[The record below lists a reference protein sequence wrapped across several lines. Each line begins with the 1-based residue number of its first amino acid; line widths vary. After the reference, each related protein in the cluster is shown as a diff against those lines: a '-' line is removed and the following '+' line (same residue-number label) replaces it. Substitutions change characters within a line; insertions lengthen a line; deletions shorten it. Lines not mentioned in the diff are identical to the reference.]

1 MAKSARASTRKRN
14 NANLRAKV
22 FGPAHDARTQRL
34 SEKLQQLA
42 AAPKPETDKAKN
54 TEQDAEQ
61 KPDSIEANEVVD
73 ADADME
79 EAAAIAA
86 AQPRS
91 KQSKQSKGIKKRSA
105 RTKPRH
111 QMVFPSDI
119 ARRKRQSKPKK
130 G

>member
-42 AAPKPETDKAKN
+42 AAPKPETEKTND
-54 TEQDAEQ
+54 TAENAEAQ
-61 KPDSIEANEVVD
+61 NPDSVNTNDVPDVD
-73 ADADME
+73 MD

-91 KQSKQSKGIKKRSA
+91 KRTKQSKGIKKRSS
-105 RTKPRH
+105 RTKPKH
-111 QMVFPSDI
+111 QVVFPSDI
-119 ARRKRQSKPKK
+119 ARRRRQSKAKRS
-130 G
+130 